1 MRQLETLEIGEPAID
16 HRAFV
21 APGTHIYGRV
31 RVGAGAVIMF
41 GASLRAELAAIVI
54 GRFSNVQDNVVM
66 HADEGMP
73 CLVGERVTVGH
84 NATVHGAMLG
94 DNSLVGIGAR
104 VLNGSRL
111 GEGAWLA
118 SGAVLPE
125 GREIPDW
132 TLAVGIPA
140 KPVRELTPEEIERQA
155 GGVEHYQ
162 QFAAAYRRL
171 LEGPAEETPP
181 EEYGGSS

>member
-1 MRQLETLEIGEPAID
+1 MKTLENLEIGAPEID
-16 HRAFV
+16 PRAFV
-21 APGTHIYGRV
+21 APGTHIYGKV
-31 RVGAGAVIMF
+31 RVEEGAVIMF
-41 GASLRAELAAIVI
+41 GASLRAELDPIVI

-66 HADEGMP
+66 HADEGLP

-84 NATVHGAMLG
+84 NATVHGAAVG
-94 DNSLVGIGAR
+94 DNCLIGIGAR
-104 VLNGSRL
+104 ALNGSRL

-125 GREIPDW
+125 GREIPPW

-140 KPVRELTPEEIERQA
+140 KPVRELTAEEIERQA

-162 QFAAAYRRL
+162 RFAAAYRRL
-171 LEGPAEETPP
+171 LEAPKEE
-181 EEYGGSS
+181 GRQ